1 MRLAEKYS
9 FNRIFR
15 FLVLKGLAP
24 GYAVIE
30 TTGRKTGQ
38 PRQVPVANG
47 LRGDTFWVIAEQ
59 GRHADWVRNV
69 EAEPAVRVRVGRRW
83 RRGSAELLPDDDW
96 TARFGS
102 CIPRWNKPFIR
113 ALGTDPLTIRIDLDP
128 APSPEGH

>member
-15 FLVLKGLAP
+15 FLVLKGRAR

-30 TTGRKTGQ
+30 TTGRRTGQ
-38 PRQVPVANG
+38 PRHVPVANG

-69 EAEPAVRVRVGRRW
+69 EADPAVRVRVGRRW
-83 RRGSAELLPDDDW
+83 RTGRAELLPDDDW
-96 TARFGS
+96 AARFGS
-102 CIPRWNKPFIR
+102 EIPRWNKPFIR
-113 ALGTDPLTIRIDLDP
+113 ALGTEPFTIRIDLDP
-128 APSPEGH
+128 APASEGR